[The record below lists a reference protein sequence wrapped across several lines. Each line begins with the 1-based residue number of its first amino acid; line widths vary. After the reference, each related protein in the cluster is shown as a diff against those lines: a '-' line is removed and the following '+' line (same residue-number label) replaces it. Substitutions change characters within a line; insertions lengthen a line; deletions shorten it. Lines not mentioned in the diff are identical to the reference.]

1 MEKSKILLIVF
12 IIMALVLII
21 AFLLLRHYKDRF
33 IVDKTG
39 MVYEDTAPQENE
51 LRCSDDVIDAAE
63 NIEKSPEQTETEN
76 QQTSLSDN
84 SESDTDIQTSDKI
97 D

>member
-51 LRCSDDVIDAAE
+51 LRCSDDVTDAAE